1 MISPTKATIAA
12 FEALVLQEAIE
23 SSQEEIR
30 KYQEIIIPALE
41 KQIIEAQN
49 QVKDIENKL
58 KGAPDPIELTDIRA
72 RLKAFRYYS
81 KRRIRE

>member
-1 MISPTKATIAA
+1 
-12 FEALVLQEAIE
+12 
-23 SSQEEIR
+23 
-30 KYQEIIIPALE
+30 LE

-58 KGAPDPIELTDIRA
+58 KGAPDPIELADIRA